1 MTSLSGFRRVAS
13 AVSSRSFAASTGAS
27 SSSAPGAPGPTPSP
41 PTLPAVVEI
50 EDEAQLEQVVAAS
63 ARTGVSLVFDFYAD
77 WCGPCKTLTPKLESL
92 VAATGGKA
100 TLVKI
105 NVDAHPAVSDQLR
118 IQSLPTVMLMSG
130 GRFLDTFVGVK
141 PDQEI
146 EAFVDKAAALA
157 DDASRNDPNPDGDAH
172 DHTATN
178 TPTDPGALVDAAFAA
193 IDADGGADDDAMRS
207 ARSAFAAALDP
218 AAAAGP
224 AVKARAYAGVARC
237 ALAANPPDVDGA
249 REALALACDVVGGN
263 FPEPEEIAAAAAR
276 CELVAERDASGAHV
290 DADVDTLRRAV
301 EDATA
306 AKDAAAADDARHA
319 LATAQMLRG
328 DVTGAVETALDAT
341 RRGDKERGRRLCVRL
356 FEVAGG
362 KHPAVMAGRKRLA
375 NVLFA

>member
-1 MTSLSGFRRVAS
+1 
-13 AVSSRSFAASTGAS
+13 
-27 SSSAPGAPGPTPSP
+27 
-41 PTLPAVVEI
+41 VVEI
-50 EDEAQLEQVVAAS
+50 EDEAQLEQVVASS

-105 NVDAHPAVSDQLR
+105 NVDAHPTVSDQLR

-146 EAFVDKAAALA
+146 RAFVDKAAALA
-157 DDASRNDPNPDGDAH
+157 DDASRNNPNPTDEHPAT
-172 DHTATN
+172 HTQ
-178 TPTDPGALVDAAFAA
+178 PPMDPGALVDAAFAA
-193 IDADGGADDDAMRS
+193 IDADGGANDDAMIS

-249 REALALACDVVGGN
+249 REALAVARDVVGGN

-276 CELVAERDASGAHV
+276 CELVAESGFDAV
-290 DADVDTLRRAV
+290 DADSGALRRAV
-301 EDATA
+301 EDAVA
-306 AKDAAAADDARHA
+306 AKDAEAADDARHA

-328 DVTGAVETALDAT
+328 DATGAIETALEAT

-356 FEVAGG
+356 FDVAGG
-362 KHPAVMAGRKRLA
+362 KHPAAVAGRRRLA

>member
-1 MTSLSGFRRVAS
+1 MRRVAS

-27 SSSAPGAPGPTPSP
+27 SSSAPGAAGPPPSP

-50 EDEAQLEQVVAAS
+50 EDEAQLEQVVASS

-146 EAFVDKAAALA
+146 RAFVDKAAALA
-157 DDASRNDPNPDGDAH
+157 DQASTNNPD
-172 DHTATN
+172 DHPATHTQPN
-178 TPTDPGALVDAAFAA
+178 MDPGALVDAAFAA
-193 IDADGGADDDAMRS
+193 IDADGGANDDAMIS

-218 AAAAGP
+218 AASAGP

-249 REALALACDVVGGN
+249 REALAVARDVVGGN

-276 CELVAERDASGAHV
+276 CELVAESGSV
-290 DADVDTLRRAV
+290 DADVGALRRAV
-301 EDATA
+301 EDAVA
-306 AKDAAAADDARHA
+306 AKDAEAADDARHA
-319 LATAQMLRG
+319 LATAQMLGG
-328 DVTGAVETALDAT
+328 DATGAIETALEAT

-362 KHPAVMAGRKRLA
+362 KHPAAAAGRRRLA

>member
-1 MTSLSGFRRVAS
+1 MRFFRVSRALARLGWRASRGAARVPSSAFPRPSGFPTTSLSGLRRVAS

-27 SSSAPGAPGPTPSP
+27 SSSAPGAPEPPPSP

-50 EDEAQLEQVVAAS
+50 EDEAQLEQVVASS

-105 NVDAHPAVSDQLR
+105 NVDAHPTVSDQLR

-146 EAFVDKAAALA
+146 RAFVDKAAALA
-157 DDASRNDPNPDGDAH
+157 DDASRNNPNPTDEHPAT
-172 DHTATN
+172 HTQ
-178 TPTDPGALVDAAFAA
+178 PPMDPGALVDAAFAA
-193 IDADGGADDDAMRS
+193 IDADG
-207 ARSAFAAALDP
+207 
-218 AAAAGP
+218 
-224 AVKARAYAGVARC
+224 
-237 ALAANPPDVDGA
+237 A
-249 REALALACDVVGGN
+249 REALAVARDVVGGN

-276 CELVAERDASGAHV
+276 CELVAESGFDAV
-290 DADVDTLRRAV
+290 DADSGALRRAV
-301 EDATA
+301 EDAVA
-306 AKDAAAADDARHA
+306 AKDAEAADDARHA
-319 LATAQMLRG
+319 LATAQMLGG
-328 DVTGAVETALDAT
+328 DATGAIETALEAT

-356 FEVAGG
+356 FDVAGG
-362 KHPAVMAGRKRLA
+362 KHPAAVAGRRRLA

>member
-1 MTSLSGFRRVAS
+1 MRRVAS

-27 SSSAPGAPGPTPSP
+27 SSSAPGAAGSPPSP

-50 EDEAQLEQVVAAS
+50 EDEAQLEQVVASS

-105 NVDAHPAVSDQLR
+105 NVDSHPAVSDQLR

-146 EAFVDKAAALA
+146 RAFVDKAAALA
-157 DDASRNDPNPDGDAH
+157 DQASRNNPNPTD
-172 DHTATN
+172 DHPATQAQP
-178 TPTDPGALVDAAFAA
+178 PTDPGALVDAAFAA
-193 IDADGGADDDAMRS
+193 IDADGGANDDAMIS

-218 AAAAGP
+218 AASAGP

-249 REALALACDVVGGN
+249 REALAVARDMVGGN

-276 CELVAERDASGAHV
+276 CELVAESGFDV
-290 DADVDTLRRAV
+290 DADVDALRRAV
-301 EDATA
+301 EDAVA
-306 AKDAAAADDARHA
+306 AKDAEAADDARHA
-319 LATAQMLRG
+319 LATAQMLGG
-328 DVTGAVETALDAT
+328 DATGAIETALEAT

-362 KHPAVMAGRKRLA
+362 KHPAAAAGRRRLA